1 MKKLV
6 CFVTVLLLCIS
17 LAVPAFATSTFVPSI
32 PYKDVPEIEWP
43 VELIDE
49 EGEIIDEIDWEH
61 LVVTPISE
69 VETSTEIPEDSREE
83 LLEVYEDLT
92 SGEMEL
98 PSDEDLVIRDLFDA
112 SWICD
117 DGHEE
122 ELEKEGVCIEITLD
136 IDIEPDVDVVVMV
149 YVDGEWIPAEE
160 VINNDDGTITV
171 ILEDICPIAI
181 AVPQE
186 YVDVPDQTGDNSG
199 IMIWVMVMIASAA
212 ALVVLLVSRRK
223 TAR

>member
-1 MKKLV
+1 MKKV
-6 CFVTVLLLCIS
+6 ICFVTVLLLCVS
-17 LAVPAFATSTFVPSI
+17 LAVPAFAANTFVPSI

-49 EGEIIDEIDWEH
+49 EGEIIDEIDWDH
-61 LVVTPISE
+61 LVITPISE
-69 VETSTEIPEDSREE
+69 AETSTEIPEDSREE

-122 ELEKEGVCIEITLD
+122 ELKEEGVCIEITLD

-149 YVDGEWIPAEE
+149 YIDGEWVPAEE
-160 VINNDDGTITV
+160 VINNGDGTITV

-181 AVPQE
+181 AVPQSH
-186 YVDVPDQTGDNSG
+186 VDVPDQTGDTSG
-199 IMIWVMVMIASAA
+199 IMMWVMVMLASAA

-223 TAR
+223 AAR